1 MVSAKVEDMEQDM
14 VLAKVDMEQDMLLG
28 KVENREQAMVSCKL
42 VDMCQATE
50 SSMKA
55 EDMEDMDMVSAML
68 VIMR

>member
-1 MVSAKVEDMEQDM
+1 MEQDM

-28 KVENREQAMVSCKL
+28 KGEDREQGMVSCKL
-42 VDMCQATE
+42 VDMWQATE
-50 SSMKA
+50 SNMKV